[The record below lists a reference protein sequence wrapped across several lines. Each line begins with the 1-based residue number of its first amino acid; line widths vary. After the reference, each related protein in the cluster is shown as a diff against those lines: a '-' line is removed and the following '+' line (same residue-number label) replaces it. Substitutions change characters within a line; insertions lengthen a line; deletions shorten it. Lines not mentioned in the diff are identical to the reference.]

1 MTAETITG
9 TSDRPL
15 SVAARAQSSL
25 ALPALPPRAEIAIL
39 ARALY
44 REGWDDH
51 NVGHITYRQPGE
63 TLLTLPVERGWDE
76 MRASD
81 IVVMDADG
89 NLLEGA
95 GTITPPILL
104 HLEFHRAQ
112 PGTNV
117 TVHQHPHYTTIWSTA
132 GRVPPPYDQRSAW
145 VANDEIA
152 FYDDYEGG
160 VDDIN
165 AVRAAVAAIGERP
178 CAILRNHGAF
188 TVGSGIAQAFTRS
201 VSLEWRC
208 RQAWHA
214 AAIGGQN
221 VVPEPGQRAIAE
233 YMASGRSAALMAQL
247 WEWAARREIRL
258 DPDVLA

>member
-1 MTAETITG
+1 VVVVQDE
-9 TSDRPL
+9 R
-15 SVAARAQSSL
+15 SL
-25 ALPALPPRAEIAIL
+25 GAPVLTPHAMVAIL

-51 NVGHITYRQPGE
+51 NVGHITYRQEGE
-63 TLLTLPVERGWDE
+63 TFLTLPVERGWDE

-81 IVVMDADG
+81 IVRMDSDG
-89 NLLEGA
+89 NLLEGH

-112 PGTNV
+112 PGINV
-117 TVHQHPHYTTIWSTA
+117 TAHQHPRYTTIWSTA

-145 VANDEIA
+145 VASEEIA

-160 VDDIN
+160 VDDIK
-165 AVRAAVAAIGERP
+165 AVRAAVAAIGDRP
-178 CAILRNHGAF
+178 CAILRSHGAF
-188 TVGSGIAQAFTRS
+188 TIGTTIAQAFTRS

-214 AAIGGQN
+214 EAIGGRT
-221 VVPEPGQRAIAE
+221 VVPEAGQRAIAE
-233 YMASGRSAALMAQL
+233 YMASEKSASLMAQL
-247 WEWAARREIRL
+247 WEWAVRREIRL

>member
-1 MTAETITG
+1 VT
-9 TSDRPL
+9 TSL
-15 SVAARAQSSL
+15 SEGQ
-25 ALPALPPRAEIAIL
+25 PALTALSLPPLTPQAEIAIL

-51 NVGHITYRQPGE
+51 NVGHITYRQPGAGQHTE

-81 IVVMDADG
+81 IVRIDADG
-89 NLLEGA
+89 QLLEGA
-95 GTITPPILL
+95 GTVTPPILL

-117 TVHQHPHYTTIWSTA
+117 TVHQHPRYTTIWSTA

-145 VANDEIA
+145 ITSEQIA

-160 VDDIN
+160 VDDIG
-165 AVRAAVAAIGERP
+165 AVRAAVAAIGDRP
-178 CAILRNHGAF
+178 CAILRSHGAF
-188 TVGSGIAQAFTRS
+188 TVGSGIAEAFCRS
-201 VSLEWRC
+201 VCLEWRC

-214 AAIGGQN
+214 AAIGGSN
-221 VVPEPGQRAIAE
+221 IVPESGQRAIGA
-233 YMASGRSAALMAQL
+233 YMASPKALPLMAQL

-258 DPDVLA
+258 NPAVLD